1 VAMFM
6 NMERM
11 GSTEGGKI
19 LEQLSNHQLLSE
31 DSVP

>member
-1 VAMFM
+1 MAMFM

-11 GSTEGGKI
+11 GSTECVKS
-19 LEQLSNHQLLSE
+19 LEQLSNHQLINE